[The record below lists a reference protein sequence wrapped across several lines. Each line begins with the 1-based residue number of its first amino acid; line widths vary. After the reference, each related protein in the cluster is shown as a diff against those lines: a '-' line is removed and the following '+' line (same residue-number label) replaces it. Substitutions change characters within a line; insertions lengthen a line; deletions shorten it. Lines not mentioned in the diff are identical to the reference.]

1 MYAPDERADTL
12 PLFLHYPYI
21 YSVVYTILFTA
32 TRRRNRDYAPFSQW
46 SNEKK
51 KKCHNLFFS
60 ANLLLAST
68 GKPSAFL
75 RESTVDRPK
84 RKEREAAMIVVCR
97 KVKGENFNDI
107 P

>member
-1 MYAPDERADTL
+1 ME
-12 PLFLHYPYI
+12 
-21 YSVVYTILFTA
+21 
-32 TRRRNRDYAPFSQW
+32 Q
-46 SNEKK
+46 
-51 KKCHNLFFS
+51 CHNLFFI

-75 RESTVDRPK
+75 TERVDRPK
-84 RKEREAAMIVVCR
+84 RKEREAAMMTVLAVCR